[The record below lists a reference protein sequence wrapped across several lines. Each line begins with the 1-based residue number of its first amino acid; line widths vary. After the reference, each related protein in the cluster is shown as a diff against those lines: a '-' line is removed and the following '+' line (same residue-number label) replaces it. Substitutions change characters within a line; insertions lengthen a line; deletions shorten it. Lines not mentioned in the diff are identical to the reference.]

1 MHTDDFS
8 AAWDARDQ
16 LVNQLRREET
26 LPQRA
31 LYLRAD
37 DGGVLGAGL
46 LPGHGGLMLIQW
58 HGSEFFTQRLVEPEL
73 KAEPVSQQADGFGGM
88 FGLGEKSANGWMLH
102 FLDRGALVAKAPLY
116 PAITAFAD
124 LLPADDRFLYG
135 KPKPRRIPLWQL
147 KPERRDFCEYVVSL
161 WVKLFS
167 VEE

>member
-58 HGSEFFTQRLVEPEL
+58 HGSEFLTRRLV
-73 KAEPVSQQADGFGGM
+73 
-88 FGLGEKSANGWMLH
+88 
-102 FLDRGALVAKAPLY
+102 
-116 PAITAFAD
+116 
-124 LLPADDRFLYG
+124 
-135 KPKPRRIPLWQL
+135 
-147 KPERRDFCEYVVSL
+147 
-161 WVKLFS
+161 
-167 VEE
+167 